1 MKKDHREGPAKEF
14 IKILLAQFVAEDLI
28 HEGKVIFVDLK
39 LSVEDSLIGNLAGL
53 VVKLYQE
60 SDLRKAILSF
70 LCWKFSV

>member
-1 MKKDHREGPAKEF
+1 MNKDHREGQAKEF

-53 VVKLYQE
+53 VV
-60 SDLRKAILSF
+60 
-70 LCWKFSV
+70 